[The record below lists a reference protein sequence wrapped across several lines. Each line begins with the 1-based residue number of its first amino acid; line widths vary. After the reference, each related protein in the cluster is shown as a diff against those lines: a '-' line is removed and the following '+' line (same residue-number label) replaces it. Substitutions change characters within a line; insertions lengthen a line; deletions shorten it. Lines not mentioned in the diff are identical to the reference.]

1 MTLLALRDVSKSFG
15 ALKVTDGITLEVQ
28 EGETLGILGPNGAGK
43 TTLFNLI
50 SGDVRADAGQVQ
62 YDGIDITGLPPH
74 RRCRAGIGRSYQVPQ
89 PFGNMSVFENLVT
102 AWLKLGRQPKY
113 NDLNDKGVSFYS
125 PGTYENRFGTW
136 RGALA
141 EFVDWANSG
150 VLPNATAEKEKAP
163 SALRGSRN
171 INWRLRAIVL
181 MRDGA
186 RCQLCG
192 AEARDGAKL
201 HIDHIRP
208 WSKGGETV
216 LSNLRVLCAQC
227 NIGKSDVEMGDVS
240 L

>member
-1 MTLLALRDVSKSFG
+1 MQFELERYNRNVPDEELLAELRRVATLLVKEAVTIDQFNEHAKFHSSTLSRRFGSWFKALEAAG
-15 ALKVTDGITLEVQ
+15 LKKTRHLHLTDEQL
-28 EGETLGILGPNGAGK
+28 
-43 TTLFNLI
+43 
-50 SGDVRADAGQVQ
+50 
-62 YDGIDITGLPPH
+62 
-74 RRCRAGIGRSYQVPQ
+74 
-89 PFGNMSVFENLVT
+89 FENLDT

-141 EFVDWANSG
+141 AFVDWANSG

-208 WSKGGETV
+208 WSKGGETA